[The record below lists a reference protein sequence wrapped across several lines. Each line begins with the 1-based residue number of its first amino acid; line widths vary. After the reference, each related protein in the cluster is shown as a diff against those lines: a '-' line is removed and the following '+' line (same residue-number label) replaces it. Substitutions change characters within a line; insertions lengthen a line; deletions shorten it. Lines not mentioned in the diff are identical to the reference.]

1 MGLFSSIFGAD
12 ALKEGNLKSYRAQK
26 EGYSKANE
34 FYDPY
39 YNKTQGALPA
49 YLNAVGLSDSQAGMD
64 AFQNSPLYRLNYNA
78 AIDAGNQ
85 AVNAMGNAA
94 GVRNSGATLKA
105 LQDRAQKTTNQF
117 YGDYVNPLA
126 SMSNIGLQMAGKK
139 SDLALGL
146 ADAKTQYNMNKGQI
160 KAGQM
165 AGFDGLLSGGLNLL
179 GGFGGFG
186 SIPAMGQTMGERFG
200 YARSMY

>member
-12 ALKEGNLKSYRAQK
+12 ALKESNLKSWRAQK
-26 EGYSKANE
+26 DAYGKANE

-39 YNKTQGALPA
+39 YTKTQGALPA
-49 YLNAVGLSDSQAGMD
+49 YLNAVGLGDSQAGMD
-64 AFQNSPLYRLNYNA
+64 AFQNSPLYRLNYNS

-85 AVNAMGNAA
+85 GVNAMGNAA

-126 SMSNIGLQMAGKK
+126 SVSNIGLQMAGKK
-139 SDLALGL
+139 ADLAMGL
-146 ADAKTQYNMNKGQI
+146 ADAKTNYLTNKGSI
-160 KAGQM
+160 TAGQM
-165 AGFDGLLSGGLNLL
+165 AGFDGLLGGAFNAL
-179 GGFGGFG
+179 GGFSGMGNMFGMGSGGTISG
-186 SIPAMGQTMGERFG
+186 
-200 YARSMY
+200 ARGMYF